1 MPATNMCWEGQ
12 HAIDKSL
19 SISIRTGRLDIAGSQ
34 QERMHAMKKA
44 EKILSILFVVI
55 LIGSVLTRTSFAK
68 AEFTLELDASHG
80 EGTLNLNFA
89 LGTPEEALWANCLI
103 LTYPAFQ
110 VIPLWSVP
118 LPVIDP
124 PIDLPISFPLPSG
137 LGTVGIWTGL
147 FTVEGAQAVDL
158 EWVHTGI
165 DVQSN
170 LPDTGIDFCYDGNA
184 EIPCPDPGEPF
195 YGQDAQYVTNPM
207 SFTDHGD
214 GTVTDNITG
223 LMWQQEDTDR
233 PKYWDE
239 AIDYCEALT
248 LAGHADWRLPDEYEL
263 QSIVNYGRSNPSI
276 DTTY

>member
-124 PIDLPISFPLPSG
+124 PIDLPISFPLPIG
-137 LGTVGIWTGL
+137 LGTAGIWTGL

-170 LPDTGIDFCYDGNA
+170 LPDTGIEFCYDGSA
-184 EIPCPDPGEPF
+184 GIPSPYPGEPF

-223 LMWQQEDTDR
+223 LMWQQEDTIR